1 MVAACAAPFAGSW
14 RAPGAGRG
22 EAPPPSLAMRTA
34 LAIFA
39 WSRLAIWSLA
49 AGTVLLFDDHLNP
62 SRGRW
67 DTPRLHEVGDWFDV
81 LARWDSDWY
90 LRIAESGYR
99 WPSSTAAFF
108 PLYPAVVAGLGRVL
122 DGHYLVAGVLVSL
135 AAGAAAFVLLH
146 DLARRRLGGGDAR
159 RAVLYLAVFPSSLF
173 LGVVYGEALFLALA
187 IGTFVLAERGR
198 LGWASVAAGLAILTR
213 AQGLALLPAL
223 ALFAWRS
230 ERRARALCTL
240 AVPVALFLVY
250 PIVLEAWIGHGLA
263 FLDAQRIWDRS
274 LAPLGPL
281 GGLVQAIG
289 EGDVVGPLL
298 AIAFIALAVVAW
310 RVLGAA
316 YGIYSLAAL
325 ALPMAFPS
333 ERLGG
338 LYSFPR
344 LALAAFPCLIA
355 LAVLGRNRK
364 VNVVVVAV
372 LCAGLAVNVVRWAL
386 WYWVA

>member
-1 MVAACAAPFAGSW
+1 M
-14 RAPGAGRG
+14 RG
-22 EAPPPSLAMRTA
+22 A

-39 WSRLAIWSLA
+39 WSRLAIWGLA
-49 AGTVLLFDDHLNP
+49 AGTVLFFDEHLNP

-67 DTPRLHEVGDWFDV
+67 DTPRLHELGRWFDV

-99 WPSSTAAFF
+99 WPSSTPAFF
-108 PLYPAVVAGLGRVL
+108 PLYPALVAGLGRVL
-122 DGHYLVAGVLVSL
+122 GDHFLLAGVLVSL
-135 AAGAAAFVLLH
+135 AAGAAAFALLH
-146 DLARRRLGGGDAR
+146 ELVRVRLGAGDAR
-159 RAVLYLAVFPSSLF
+159 RAVLYLAVFPTSLF
-173 LGVVYGEALFLALA
+173 FGVVYAEALFLALA
-187 IGTFVLAERGR
+187 IGTFLLAERGR
-198 LGWASVAAGLAILTR
+198 VGWASLAAGLAILTR

-230 ERRARALCTL
+230 ERRARGLL
-240 AVPVALFLVY
+240 VLIVPIALFLVY
-250 PIVLEAWIGHGLA
+250 PIVLEVWIGHGLA

-289 EGDVVGPLL
+289 EGDAVGPLL
-298 AIAFIALAVVAW
+298 AVGFVGLAVLAW

-316 YGIYSLAAL
+316 YGIYALVAL

-344 LALAAFPCLIA
+344 LALAAFPCLVA
-355 LAVLGRNRK
+355 LAVLGRDRR
-364 VNVVVVAV
+364 VNAAVVAV
-372 LCAGLAVNVVRWAL
+372 LCAALAVDVVRWAL

>member
-1 MVAACAAPFAGSW
+1 VRLP
-14 RAPGAGRG
+14 
-22 EAPPPSLAMRTA
+22 

-39 WSRLAIWSLA
+39 WSRLAIWALA
-49 AGTVLLFDDHLNP
+49 AGTVLLFEDDANP
-62 SRGRW
+62 SRDRW

-99 WPSSTAAFF
+99 WPSSTPAFF
-108 PLYPAVVAGLGRVL
+108 PLYPALVAVLGRL
-122 DGHYLVAGVLVSL
+122 LGDHFLLAGVLVSL
-135 AAGAAAFVLLH
+135 AAAAVAFVLLY
-146 DLARRRLGGGDAR
+146 DLVRLRLGPGDAR
-159 RAVLYLAVFPSSLF
+159 RAVLYLAVFPTSLF
-173 LGVVYGEALFLALA
+173 LGAVYGEALFLALA

-198 LGWASVAAGLAILTR
+198 LGWASVVAGLAIVTR

-223 ALFAWRS
+223 AVFAWRA
-230 ERRARALCTL
+230 ERRGRALATL
-240 AVPVALFLVY
+240 SIPIALFLVY

-263 FLDAQRIWDRS
+263 FLDAQRVWDRS

-281 GGLVQAIG
+281 GGLVQAVG
-289 EGDVVGPLL
+289 EGDVLGPLL
-298 AIAFIALAVVAW
+298 AVALVGLAVLAW
-310 RVLGAA
+310 RALGAA
-316 YGIYSLAAL
+316 YGVYALAAL

-344 LALAAFPCLIA
+344 LALAAFPCLAA
-355 LAVLGRNRK
+355 LAMLGRDRR
-364 VNVVVVAV
+364 VNIVVVAV
-372 LCAGLAVNVVRWAL
+372 LSAWLAVDVVRWAL

>member
-1 MVAACAAPFAGSW
+1 MG
-14 RAPGAGRG
+14 GRG
-22 EAPPPSLAMRTA
+22 IVGALRGA

-39 WSRLAIWSLA
+39 WSRLAIWGLA
-49 AGTVLLFDDHLNP
+49 AATVLLFEDRLNP
-62 SRGRW
+62 SRHRW

-99 WPSSTAAFF
+99 WPSSTPAFF

-122 DGHYLVAGVLVSL
+122 GGHFLVAGVLVSL
-135 AAGAAAFVLLH
+135 TAAGIAFAVLYELVQVRLDAA
-146 DLARRRLGGGDAR
+146 DAR
-159 RAVLYLAVFPSSLF
+159 RTVLYLAVFPTSLF
-173 LGVVYGEALFLALA
+173 LGVVYGEGLFLALA
-187 IGTFVLAERGR
+187 IGTFLLAERGR
-198 LGWASVAAGLAILTR
+198 LGWASLAAGLAILTR

-230 ERRARALCTL
+230 EQRTRALALL
-240 AVPVALFLVY
+240 AVPIALFLVY
-250 PIVLEAWIGHGLA
+250 PIMLELWIGHGLA
-263 FLDAQRIWDRS
+263 FLDAQGIWDRS

-289 EGDVVGPLL
+289 EGDVVGPVL
-298 AIAFIALAVVAW
+298 AVAFIALAVLAW

-316 YGIYSLAAL
+316 YGVYALLAL

-344 LALAAFPCLIA
+344 LALAAFPCLVA
-355 LAVLGRNRK
+355 LAVLGRDRR

-372 LCAGLAVNVVRWAL
+372 LCTALAVDVVRWAL

>member
-1 MVAACAAPFAGSW
+1 VP
-14 RAPGAGRG
+14 
-22 EAPPPSLAMRTA
+22 LAV
-34 LAIFA
+34 FA
-39 WSRLAIWSLA
+39 WSRLAIWALA
-49 AGTVLLFDDHLNP
+49 AGTVLLFEDHLNP

-67 DTPRLHEVGDWFDV
+67 ETPRLHELGDWFDV

-99 WPSSTAAFF
+99 WPSSTPAFF
-108 PLYPAVVAGLGRVL
+108 PLYPALVGGLGRVL
-122 DGHYLVAGVLVSL
+122 GDRFLLAGVLVSL
-135 AAGAAAFVLLH
+135 AASATAFVLLH
-146 DLARRRLGGGDAR
+146 ELVRLRLGPADAR
-159 RAVLYLAVFPSSLF
+159 RAVLYLAVFPTSLF
-173 LGVVYGEALFLALA
+173 LGAVYGEGLFLALA
-187 IGTFVLAERGR
+187 IGTFALAERGR
-198 LGWASVAAGLAILTR
+198 LGWAAFAAGLAMLTR

-223 ALFAWRS
+223 AVFAWRS
-230 ERRARALCTL
+230 DRRARSFATL

-250 PIVLEAWIGHGLA
+250 PVVLEAWLGHGLA

-289 EGDVVGPLL
+289 EGDVLGPLL
-298 AIAFIALAVVAW
+298 AVAFLALAAVAW

-316 YGIYSLAAL
+316 YGAYALVAL

-344 LALAAFPCLIA
+344 LALAAFPCLAA
-355 LAVLGRNRK
+355 LAVLGRDRR
-364 VNVVVVAV
+364 VNAAVVAV
-372 LCAGLAVNVVRWAL
+372 LGAWLAVDVVRWAL